1 MRADG
6 VRSKDFMK
14 LQKNDVIDFYDGRRI
29 GCGVVLEVND
39 RRLRLLTEQ
48 GKEVSIS
55 SNRVL
60 TSGPMPSF
68 PVSGSRDEQVN
79 VLREIFNR
87 REHIK
92 ESIDLAELWEV
103 VGSETRKIEAQDLSE
118 LLFGRN
124 QDLDHLSALLRAVFE
139 DRIYFK
145 IRPDGIEVPTQ
156 ERIEQAFIQR
166 DKELARA
173 QLISRSAELLRR
185 LKSGL
190 DVKPEDAPEGLIS
203 MLEEAAL
210 SGSDWKTFKSVREIF
225 SEAGLPPDWNPFNV
239 LVRLGV
245 WSEHENLKLRAER
258 IPIEFS
264 PEAIAEATDQASKP
278 LPEPQADLTHLDA
291 ITIDA
296 VTTRD
301 VDDALSITRDGPD
314 LTVGIHITDV
324 AHYVEQDSLLDREIR
339 ERATSI
345 YLPDMTIP
353 MLPAIL
359 SEDAASLIAGKL
371 RPAVS
376 VIATFGP
383 DLDLKHHTIVCSRIE
398 IRERLSYEEVDER
411 VGMKGAPE
419 ALMFEVA
426 EALRKKRIEAGALI
440 FKDPEISVHLSEN
453 GDIEVTR
460 RDRESPS
467 QILVS
472 ELMILANHLF
482 ATFLKEKGIPGI
494 FRSQPPPLEKIALG
508 DEDDP
513 VLSYRA
519 RRAMARGELSTRPA
533 PHATLGLSAYTTA
546 TSPLRR
552 YVDLIIQR
560 QIKAVLMG
568 APPPVDEKQME
579 AILSEISFRLERA
592 SLMERER
599 QRYFLLRYLESR
611 KTQPFEAVVL
621 YHFPRF
627 YLVQITELGF
637 NVALGNTVG
646 GSLRPYDR
654 VIIRIEKI
662 DPREDKLTVS
672 LGRAL

>member
-1 MRADG
+1 
-6 VRSKDFMK
+6 MK

-48 GKEVSIS
+48 GKEASIS

-60 TSGPMPSF
+60 TSGSIPSF
-68 PVSGSRDEQVN
+68 PASGSRDEQVN
-79 VLREIFNR
+79 ALREIFNR

-103 VGSETRKIEAQDLSE
+103 VGSETRKIETQDLSE

-156 ERIEQAFIQR
+156 ERIEQAFVQR

-173 QLISRSAELLRR
+173 QLISRSADLLRR
-185 LKSGL
+185 LKRGL
-190 DVKPEDAPEGLIS
+190 DVKPEDAPEGLLS

-225 SEAGLPPDWNPFNV
+225 AEAGLPPDWNPFNV

-278 LPEPQADLTHLDA
+278 LPEPEADLTHLHA

-301 VDDALSITRDGPD
+301 VDDALSITREGPD

-383 DLDLKHHTIVCSRIE
+383 DLDLKHHMIVCSRIE
-398 IRERLSYEEVDER
+398 VGERLSYEEVDER
-411 VGMKGAPE
+411 VSMKGSPE

-440 FKDPEISVHLSEN
+440 FKDPEISVHLSEE

-482 ATFLKEKGIPGI
+482 ATFLKENGIPGI

-508 DEDDP
+508 EEDDP

-533 PHATLGLSAYTTA
+533 PHATLGLSSYTTA

-646 GSLRPYDR
+646 GALRPYDR
-654 VIIRIEKI
+654 VIIGIEKI

-672 LGRAL
+672 LGRVL